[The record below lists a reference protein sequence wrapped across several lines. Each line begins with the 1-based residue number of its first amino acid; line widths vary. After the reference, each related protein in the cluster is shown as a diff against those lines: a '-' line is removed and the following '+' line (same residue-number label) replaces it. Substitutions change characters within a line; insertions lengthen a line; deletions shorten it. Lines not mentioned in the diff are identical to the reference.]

1 MAEPFA
7 LGATQATVSDSS
19 PLDPDTEVGALGVS
33 PGNAEVDTAAAP
45 SPFAFTALIRM
56 LYEVPFANAVVP
68 SELNVEITNGDAVL
82 PAARVLNVAPPSVE
96 YL

>member
-7 LGATQATVSDSS
+7 FGATQATVNDSL
-19 PLDPDTEVGALGVS
+19 PLVPDTEVGAPGVS
-33 PGNAEVDTAAAP
+33 PAIAAVVIAAAP
-45 SPFAFTALIRM
+45 SPFAFTALMRM

-68 SELNVEITNGDAVL
+68 SELNVEITNGEAVV
-82 PAARVLNVAPPSVE
+82 PAARVLNVVPPSVE

>member
-7 LGATQATVSDSS
+7 LGATQATVNDSL
-19 PLDPDTEVGALGVS
+19 PLVPDTEVGALGVS
-33 PGNAEVDTAAAP
+33 PAIAAVVIAASP
-45 SPFAFTALIRM
+45 SPFAFTPLIRT

-68 SELNVEITNGDAVL
+68 SELNVEMTNGDAVV
-82 PAARVLNVAPPSVE
+82 PAARVLNVVPPSVE